1 MGRHALLRGKQSTD
15 GAPADS
21 PDRCL
26 VDGGRLGG
34 QMIDLESRQQPEQ
47 ELCIN
52 GRQGP
57 YESCKQ
63 AILSAGQTL
72 PTSLPRGMP
81 AGLR

>member
-1 MGRHALLRGKQSTD
+1 
-15 GAPADS
+15 
-21 PDRCL
+21 
-26 VDGGRLGG
+26 
-34 QMIDLESRQQPEQ
+34 MIDLESCQQPEQ

-72 PTSLPRGMP
+72 PAASPRDMP